1 MTDAFKEFDKYVED
15 NNIQPDEIGAA
26 FAAFLNKVSGWD
38 GDFEQVEDDP
48 S

>member
-15 NNIQPDEIGAA
+15 NNIKPDELGAA

-38 GDFEQVEDDP
+38 GKVERKDDN
-48 S
+48 